1 MTRQRSIFDVQRS
14 HCGNV
19 TSTPTGLKPSRA
31 AAGGDPH
38 HLIGHGFGGTGTK
51 EGDFHVMPLCR
62 ICHRELHDNVTV
74 WERQH
79 SSQLEHIPDC
89 STARWD

>member
-1 MTRQRSIFDVQRS
+1 M
-14 HCGNV
+14 
-19 TSTPTGLKPSRA
+19 
-31 AAGGDPH
+31 
-38 HLIGHGFGGTGTK
+38 GHGFGGTGTK